1 MRRMV
6 LGTMAAFAMA
16 LLAAGSGSGAPTVPA
31 AEPVPE
37 DVLFLRTAT
46 GVALVRDLPDGL
58 GVDIPGA
65 VPAIDWSA
73 VVRAVPDAGVTM
85 VEAIDPES
93 GNILW
98 ARRVAGTLDVKVA
111 SRDAAMVALGDPAEG
126 AGYGFARTSTTFVI
140 LEDGVAESRTIV
152 LDGNYAPEA
161 FSTDGESLFVVEY
174 LPPRNPTS
182 YRVRRLDLVTEEV
195 EGVYTV
201 DAELQESM
209 QGTARV
215 QAASPDGRRLY
226 TLYTLALGG
235 GVRHTFVHVLS
246 LDELW
251 AHCIDLPAAFG
262 GADERAAA
270 IAVSPDGTRLYVADA
285 STGMVAEADTETL
298 SVTRTAGIAF
308 WSQGGIAHAAAGR
321 DGPLYL
327 AKGKGV
333 LEVDTDEWMA
343 GRSWELEGRISG
355 LQTSNDGTRLFVGLR
370 DEIVV
375 LDTETGAQ
383 LEAVDPTGIEA
394 IDQLGTSTRSLEEE
408 RTTTECAC

>member
-1 MRRMV
+1 LRRMM
-6 LGTMAAFAMA
+6 LGIVAAFAVA
-16 LLAAGSGSGAPTVPA
+16 LLAAGSGSGAPPA
-31 AEPVPE
+31 PEAEPVPE
-37 DVLFLRTAT
+37 DVLFLRTSE
-46 GVALVRDLPDGL
+46 GVALVRGLPEGAAIN
-58 GVDIPGA
+58 VPGA
-65 VPAIDWSA
+65 VAAIDWSA
-73 VVRAVPDAGVTM
+73 VVRAIPQEGGTV
-85 VEAIDPES
+85 VEAIDPETGAS
-93 GNILW
+93 LW
-98 ARRVAGTLDVKVA
+98 SREVPGTLEVKVA
-111 SRDAAMVALGDPAEG
+111 SGDAAMVALGHPEES
-126 AGYGFARTSTTFVI
+126 AGYASGRSSTALVI
-140 LEDGVAESRTIV
+140 LEDGVPEPRTIV
-152 LDGNYAPEA
+152 LDGNYAPES
-161 FSTDGESLFVVEY
+161 FSTDGGSLFVVEY
-174 LPPRNPTS
+174 LPRENPTS
-182 YRVRRLDLVTEEV
+182 YRVRRLDLATEDV
-195 EGVYTV
+195 VGVYTV
-201 DAELQESM
+201 DQELQESM

-226 TLYTLALGG
+226 TLYTLEGAR
-235 GVRHTFVHVLS
+235 GVRRTFVHVLS

-251 AHCIDLPAAFG
+251 AHCIDLPASFG
-262 GADERAAA
+262 GLDERAMAVT
-270 IAVSPDGTRLYVADA
+270 VSPDGTRLYVADA

-298 SVTRTAGIAF
+298 AVTRTAGIAF

-333 LEVDTDEWMA
+333 LEVDTDEWTA

-383 LEAVDPTGIEA
+383 LEAVDPTGVEA

>member
-6 LGTMAAFAMA
+6 LGTVAAFAMA

-46 GVALVRDLPDGL
+46 GVALVRDLPEGL

-73 VVRAVPDAGVTM
+73 VVRAVPDAGATT

-93 GNILW
+93 GDILW
-98 ARRVAGTLDVKVA
+98 ARQAAGTLEVKVA
-111 SRDAAMVALGDPAEG
+111 SRDAGMVALADPAEG
-126 AGYGFARTSTTFVI
+126 AGYGFARTSTTLVI

-182 YRVRRLDLVTEEV
+182 YRVRRLDLATEKV

-201 DAELQESM
+201 DQELQDSM

-215 QAASPDGRRLY
+215 QAAGPDGRRLY
-226 TLYTLALGG
+226 TLYTLDLGG

-251 AHCIDLPAAFG
+251 AHCIDLPAPLEGF
-262 GADERAAA
+262 DERAMA

-285 STGMVAEADTETL
+285 VTGTVAEADTEEL
-298 SVTRTAGIAF
+298 AVTRTMEIPF
-308 WSQGGIAHAAAGR
+308 WSPGGIAHAAVGPDGR
-321 DGPLYL
+321 LYL
-327 AKGKGV
+327 AKGDAGV
-333 LEVDTDEWMA
+333 AVDTSTRRPTTAWDVD
-343 GRSWELEGRISG
+343 GRISG
-355 LQTSNDGTRLFVGLR
+355 LQVSQDGDRLFVGLR
-370 DEIVV
+370 DDITI
-375 LDTETGAQ
+375 LDAATGAQ
-383 LEAVDPTGIEA
+383 LGTVDPVGIEA
-394 IDQLGTSTRSLEEE
+394 IRQLGTSTRALEEE